1 MKQLL
6 KSVVLMVVM
15 AECSALYART
25 WTYPGTKN
33 DNQTRTVTNDEDGW
47 ALTCTSPKNSGGK
60 INITAIATIPE
71 GGGVLDLT
79 GDFVDSQGSQLAL
92 NSIVGGFGDPAKE
105 GRELITGLIL
115 PESGP
120 TEIAGFYNCS
130 NLASISCFPDTLQKI
145 GAQNDYLQ
153 KNSNWGTFQ
162 GCAALKVIP
171 MLPAGLTTIY
181 GYAFANCTAAETILG
196 DFLPD
201 SVTTLGAGAFL
212 NVPAARGVVLN
223 GVSLVDSKTFRGS
236 GVTSVHFG
244 KNLKRI
250 TSYSGSYP
258 YKDGGAFA
266 DCPNLVSVTF
276 DSENSEVEFFS
287 TGSNASGR
295 NNCTFANCP
304 KLSEELDFSALTNAI
319 GSSHFENT
327 PVKKLKLGDK
337 FENLPKDFFKGMTEL
352 ETVVFAGDP
361 PTAID
366 TPVFNGFKNQRV
378 VTFIDEAFKDA
389 WAPYSN
395 KGEVDGATSFWG
407 TEYVGENNSFFPL
420 RLDVPEKKWDEL
432 GQWIYNPSSG
442 TITDGTWIFE
452 ATADGKTLTVG
463 TCTKWPD
470 SPSTLDFS
478 GHVSD
483 ANKVA
488 YWIIALDMHFGAT
501 SGQSYKDTYGWSD
514 PTDAGL
520 AVSELILPADDSLI
534 TIGVRAFGACK
545 NLVTIR
551 PMLPDTISSIGMGAF
566 WNVPAAGDLYLM
578 GVDNKLYPGTFYQC
592 QNLTSVTFGLNFP
605 GMDSRLYGTFA
616 GCTSLTNLVFDAEMH
631 GAEFGQAA
639 GGEGFKDCT
648 GLSGSLD
655 LSGFT
660 KLGTS
665 NVGNPARSYF
675 ANTHYDTVFVAADID
690 IICQNFFEGM
700 SDLKT
705 VRFLGKPPAGLGQ
718 DGWHVYDAL
727 SQTITTEISKKN
739 LEQWAPYM
747 EGGVI
752 NGSRAYFDSK
762 YLADGITADQRPV
775 KVFDITGLVILF
787 R

>member
-1 MKQLL
+1 MKKLL
-6 KSVVLMVVM
+6 VVAAVLVVGV
-15 AECSALYART
+15 CSEART

-79 GDFVDSQGSQLAL
+79 GDFVDQNGDVLTL
-92 NSIVGGFGDPAKE
+92 NKIVGGFGDPAKE

-223 GVSLVDSKTFRGS
+223 GVSLVDSKTFKGS

-276 DSENSEVEFFS
+276 DSENSGVEFFS

-319 GSSHFENT
+319 GTSHFENT

-361 PTAID
+361 PTAIG

-432 GQWIYNPSSG
+432 GQWVYDPTSG

-452 ATADGKTLTVG
+452 ATADGKLLTVG
-463 TCTKWPD
+463 TCIKWPD
-470 SPSTLDFS
+470 ALSTLDFS
-478 GHVSD
+478 GHASD

-488 YWIIALDMHFGAT
+488 YWISALDMHFGAL
-501 SGQSYKDTYGWSD
+501 SGKSYQDDWGWSA
-514 PTDAGL
+514 PTEAGC
-520 AVSELILPADDSLI
+520 AVSELILPTDDSLN
-534 TIGVRAFGACK
+534 TIGVRAFGACE
-545 NLVTIR
+545 NLKTIT
-551 PMLPDTISSIGMGAF
+551 PMLPDTISSIGKGAF
-566 WNVPAAGDLYLM
+566 WKVPAVGDLYLK
-578 GVDNKLYPGTFYQC
+578 GVDIKLSPGTFYKC
-592 QNLTSVTFGLNFP
+592 ENLTSVTFGPNFP
-605 GMDSRLYGTFA
+605 GMDSRVYGTFA
-616 GCTSLTNLVFDAEMH
+616 MCTSLTNLVFDAAMH
-631 GAEFGQAA
+631 GAEFGQLA
-639 GGEGFKDCT
+639 GGNGFEGCT
-648 GLSGSLD
+648 GLLGTLD
-655 LSGFT
+655 LSGFA
-660 KLGTS
+660 KLGLQS
-665 NVGNPARSYF
+665 VNNSSKEYF
-675 ANTHYDTVFVAADID
+675 KNTHYDTVVVAADID
-690 IICQNFFEGM
+690 ILCQHFFDGM

-705 VRFLGKPPAGLGQ
+705 IRFLGKPPAGLGM
-718 DGWHVYDAL
+718 DGWCVYDEIP
-727 SQTITTEISKKN
+727 QKIVTEISKKN

-752 NGSRAYFDSK
+752 NGTRAYFDAK
-762 YLADGITADQRPV
+762 YLADGITADLRPV
-775 KVFDITGLVILF
+775 KVFDITGIVILF
-787 R
+787 K